1 MYIKARCVVITCYLP
16 LQTYCFFNRF
26 RRHFC
31 CLTALNIYS
40 VALTFGWWY
49 WLIVAYNSSV
59 LEVRAIMIAP
69 FIEPT
74 GSDALLVTSALHVV
88 HPYWKRAVC
97 FRSKISICIS
107 NSVNRSGV
115 IQHSAYNCS
124 LSKSPVVVT
133 DRSPFSLVINLNPS
147 FVRWVRASES
157 HSDI

>member
-31 CLTALNIYS
+31 CLRALNIYS
-40 VALTFGWWY
+40 WALTFGWWY

-74 GSDALLVTSALHVV
+74 GSDALLVTSALHIV

-107 NSVNRSGV
+107 NSVNRSRV